1 MIKQTGNNIL
11 LVIITL
17 LIFCGCYDPT
27 PYIGT
32 WVTDI
37 ENESYRGIMKLRLK
51 ENDNMVVELHL
62 TDREKIENNYVNVAV
77 TIKMKGTWDAAADIM
92 TLDIDPNSLILQIDD
107 VVSSNSY
114 ADLFLQ
120 AYLADTSNKLS
131 LEKELEREFKYEIDD
146 MNGNVDI
153 LSVSPTK
160 MQWKYDDGDIVTF
173 RKRIAE

>member
-1 MIKQTGNNIL
+1 MIKQKGRYIL
-11 LVIITL
+11 FTIITL
-17 LIFCGCYDPT
+17 LTFCACYDST
-27 PYIGT
+27 PYLGT

-37 ENESYRGIMKLRLK
+37 ENESYSGIMKLRLK
-51 ENDNMVVELHL
+51 EDDNMVVELHL

-107 VVSSNSY
+107 VASSNSF

>member
-1 MIKQTGNNIL
+1 MIKQTGNSVLIL
-11 LVIITL
+11 IITL
-17 LIFCGCYDPT
+17 LTFCACYDPT
-27 PYIGT
+27 PYLGT

-37 ENESYRGIMKLRLK
+37 ENGSYSGIMKLRLK

-62 TDREKIENNYVNVAV
+62 KAREKIENNYVDVAI
-77 TIKMKGTWDAAADIM
+77 TMKMKGTWDAAADIM
-92 TLDIDPNSLILQIDD
+92 TLDIDPNSLILKIDD
-107 VVSSNSY
+107 VASSNSY

-120 AYLADTSNKLS
+120 AYLADASNKLS

-153 LSVSPTK
+153 LSISPTK

-173 RKRIAE
+173 RKRITE